1 MARFDGKVAF
11 VTGAARGQGRAHAVR
26 LASEGADIIAGD
38 ICEKLDT
45 INYEGSTPDD
55 LAETKRLVEGHGR
68 RIVAE
73 QMDVR
78 DLDSVERLVQK
89 GVAEL
94 GRLDIVVA
102 NAGVLGAG
110 WTWEISPEQWRQVI
124 DINLTGVWHTVR
136 ATVPIMIKQG
146 QGGSIILTSST
157 AGLSGQPFTAHYTA
171 SKHGVVGLC
180 KTLANEL
187 GEHDI
192 RVNTIHPA
200 GVRTKMVEET
210 ELFSY
215 ISSRAETLG
224 PLFMQTL
231 PKEMLDPE
239 DVSALVAWLASD
251 EGRYVTGAQMPIDL
265 GMLNR

>member
-38 ICEKLDT
+38 ICEKLDA
-45 INYEGSTPDD
+45 INYEGATPED
-55 LAETKRLVEGHGR
+55 LEETRSLVEKHGR
-68 RIVAE
+68 RVVADR
-73 QMDVR
+73 MDVR
-78 DLDSVERLVQK
+78 DLESVERLVKK

-110 WTWEISPEQWRQVI
+110 WTWEISPAQWRQVI
-124 DINLTGVWHTVR
+124 DVNLTGVWHTVR
-136 ATVPIMIKQG
+136 AAVPIMIEQG
-146 QGGSIILTSST
+146 QGGAIILTSST

-187 GEHDI
+187 GSHDI

-200 GVRTKMVEET
+200 GVRTKMIENT
-210 ELFSY
+210 ELFQY
-215 ISSRAETLG
+215 IAANQQTLG
-224 PLFMQTL
+224 PLFMQAL
-231 PKEMLDPE
+231 PKELLEPE
-239 DVSALVAWLASD
+239 DVSALVAWLASE
-251 EGRYVTGAQMPIDL
+251 EGRYVTGAQFPIDL